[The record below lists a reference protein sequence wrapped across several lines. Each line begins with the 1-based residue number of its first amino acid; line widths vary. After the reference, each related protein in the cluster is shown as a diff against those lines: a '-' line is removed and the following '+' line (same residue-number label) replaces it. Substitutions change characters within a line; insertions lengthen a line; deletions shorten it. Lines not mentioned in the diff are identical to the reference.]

1 MTKIIS
7 YPVIIHKTALLFSK
21 NFIYL
26 KNFNTVLPTN
36 VLSINR
42 DLNSVFFNFFGSKL
56 YLSSIFILSVSWYT
70 KKLKF
75 KHKLSWFFFKR
86 KFLKLFIY
94 QIGKSHFI
102 FQALN
107 AYIIRKKRYTIPN
120 SLIFFS
126 INWRFLNIYVNKV
139 KQIQPINPYTLR
151 GLRLSRQNI
160 YKRQGKVSKYS
171 GLKSKIF

>member
-1 MTKIIS
+1 MTQINNFPLSVHNFNLI
-7 YPVIIHKTALLFSK
+7 VSK
-21 NFIYL
+21 NFMYL
-26 KNFNTVLPTN
+26 KKFNAVLP
-36 VLSINR
+36 VSILIFNK
-42 DLNSVFFNFFGSKL
+42 DLNTLLLNFFGCKT
-56 YLSSIFILSVSWYT
+56 YLNNIFTLSVTWYT
-70 KKLKF
+70 RKLKF

-86 KFLKLFIY
+86 KFLKLFVY
-94 QIGKSHFI
+94 QVGKSHFV
-102 FQALN
+102 FQTLCT
-107 AYIIRKKRYTIPN
+107 YVIRKKRYTAPN

-126 INWRFLNIYVNKV
+126 INWRFLGVYSNKI